1 MKKLAFVALLCA
13 FAFGDNLDLKKV
25 CKDINLVELRREI
38 VMLKNVKYS
47 DATWELSEKEF
58 LFNFG
63 KLFCKDYR

>member
-1 MKKLAFVALLCA
+1 MKKLAFVVLLSA

-25 CKDINLVELRREI
+25 CKDIDLVELRNEI
-38 VMLKNVKYS
+38 LMLKNVKYS

-63 KLFCKDYR
+63 KLFCKDYH

>member
-1 MKKLAFVALLCA
+1 MKKLAFVVLLSA

-25 CKDINLVELRREI
+25 CKDIDLVELRSEI
-38 VMLKNVKYS
+38 LMLKNVKYS

-63 KLFCKDYR
+63 KLFCKDYH